1 MRRTPRV
8 TPLRLLALLFAV
20 TFVLGVVTYR
30 PADARRLGGAAVIYV
45 VDNGFHTDLA
55 IPRSAFDRAGP
66 MREAI
71 ARLPPSPWVLVGWG
85 DEGFYTHAGFSTAR
99 VADGLRALFGPDNPS
114 VIRITTLDRAPTQ
127 AFYPPDLLTVRLTP
141 QGLDGVVARIDGSF
155 ALPLRSPTRWG
166 PADMFFASRERF
178 SVLHLCNHWTGEVL
192 HAGGAPDIPLLD
204 TFPGGLRLG
213 LRLNPAARRALYGA
227 RPSA

>member
-1 MRRTPRV
+1 MPRF
-8 TPLRLLALLFAV
+8 TPLRLLV
-20 TFVLGVVTYR
+20 TFIAAILAFALITYR
-30 PADARRLGGAAVIYV
+30 PADPRRLGGTAVVYI

-55 IPRSAFDRAGP
+55 IPRGALDRAGP
-66 MREAI
+66 MREAL
-71 ARLPPSPWVLVGWG
+71 ALLPPSPWVLVGWG
-85 DEGFYTHAGFSTAR
+85 DERFYTHTGFSTAR

-114 VIRITTLDRAPTQ
+114 VIRLTTLDRAPTQ
-127 AFYPPDLLTVRLTP
+127 AFYPRDLMAVRLTE
-141 QGLDGVVARIDGSF
+141 QGLAGVVGRIDGAF
-155 ALPLRSPTRWG
+155 ARPLRSPTRWG
-166 PADMFFASRERF
+166 PAGRFFASRERF

-192 HAGGAPDIPLLD
+192 HAGGTPDIPLLD